1 MTTSQTNPATRN
13 HAARPVRPE
22 HRLERLIQISRAI
35 GSIHDER
42 ELMLAIMRHL
52 TTAFSSERSTLYLHD
67 PVRGELWTRVAQGL
81 EHWPSE
87 LRIPDDAGLSGR
99 VFQTQE
105 PLCIADTFESPCF
118 SRRLA
123 EQTGYVPR
131 SMLIVPVM
139 RTGSQCIG
147 VIQLLDRRVGYFRE
161 DDMPLMEAVAVQVGI
176 ALENVRLHEAQK
188 RQFNSFVKALSTAL
202 DARDPLTALHSANVA
217 NYAMGIGE
225 MLCLPPA
232 DVEWLRIAGL
242 LHDVGKIGVPE
253 AVLTKAGRL
262 TPQEF
267 AEMKQHA
274 EYSRNILSQIEFT
287 DALKDMARIAAAHH
301 EKLDGSGYPDGLAGE
316 SIPLKARILAV
327 ADIYDALTQTR
338 HYRIGM
344 PMHEALAVIDGMT
357 PGQLDA
363 NCVRALKA
371 FLGVRA

>member
-1 MTTSQTNPATRN
+1 M
-13 HAARPVRPE
+13 RPE
-22 HRLERLIQISRAI
+22 HRLDRLIQISRAI
-35 GSIHDER
+35 GSIRDEG
-42 ELMLAIMRHL
+42 ELMIAIMRHL
-52 TTAFSSERSTLYLHD
+52 TTAFSAERSTLYLHD
-67 PVRGELWTRVAQGL
+67 PERGELWTRVAQGL

-87 LRIPDDAGLSGR
+87 LRIPEDAGLSGR

-105 PLCIADTFESPCF
+105 ALCIADTLENECF

-123 EQTGYVPR
+123 EATGYVPR

-139 RTGSQCIG
+139 QTGSTCIG
-147 VIQLLDRRVGYFRE
+147 VVQLLDRRVGFFHE
-161 DDMPLMEAVAVQVGI
+161 DDVPMLEAVAVQVGI
-176 ALENVRLHEAQK
+176 ALENARLHAAQR

-202 DARDPLTALHSANVA
+202 DARDPLTAIHSVNVA

-225 MLCLPPA
+225 LMCYPTA
-232 DVEWLRIAGL
+232 DLEWLRIAGL

-287 DALKDMARIAAAHH
+287 DAFKDMARIAAAHH
-301 EKLDGSGYPDGLAGE
+301 EKLDGSGYPDGLAGDAV
-316 SIPLKARILAV
+316 PMKARILAV

-344 PMHEALAVIDGMT
+344 PMHEAIKTIEGMT
-357 PGQLDA
+357 PHQLDGR
-363 NCVRALKA
+363 CVAALKA
-371 FLGVRA
+371 FLGMNRAA